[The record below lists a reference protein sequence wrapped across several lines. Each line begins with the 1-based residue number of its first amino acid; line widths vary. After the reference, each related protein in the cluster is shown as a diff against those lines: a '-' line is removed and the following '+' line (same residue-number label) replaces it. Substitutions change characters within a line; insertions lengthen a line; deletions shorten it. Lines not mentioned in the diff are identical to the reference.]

1 VIRNT
6 FVLAYAASCV
16 SISFDA
22 YAQTAANN
30 DSCSGTWTECLA
42 VATSGATGVGDAIVA
57 STNKPGGTA
66 INALNS
72 GTSATITPIAITAQ
86 TTGGEAIYGN
96 DTTTG
101 DGIFGQSSSGNGVAA
116 SSETGNGVVG
126 ATSST
131 STTTNAGVLG
141 SGPTGV
147 LGDGSTYGVY
157 GTSPSGYPS
166 AGVYGTSSAM
176 TEGQG
181 VVGSVTGSESIGVLG
196 ETDVG
201 YGIYGIASGTSGV
214 ASIGYAT
221 GQYGYGI
228 EGIAS
233 QSTGVGVWGNAT
245 DGGVGVHGSCTGE
258 NCLAASFSGGN
269 VNLTGYSYLYNG
281 TTCVGGECTVSDR
294 RLKKNIEPLAGA
306 IDKLL
311 QLKGV
316 TYEWNALDEPF
327 KKPGVH
333 TGVIAQDVEKVFPE
347 WVTED
352 SKGIKAVNPDPR
364 TMLGVTVEAFR
375 TQQAEIEDLKAEVKA
390 LRDAHGPVVSMNANG
405 LGMGVGGLAIAGALF
420 MSRRKRSDGVQG

>member
-1 VIRNT
+1 LSYGGYFISGSSGSGVHGQNT
-6 FVLAYAASCV
+6 
-16 SISFDA
+16 DA
-22 YAQTAANN
+22 
-30 DSCSGTWTECLA
+30 
-42 VATSGATGVGDAIVA
+42 GAGVEGVGYPGVYG
-57 STNKPGGTA
+57 ST
-66 INALNS
+66 
-72 GTSATITPIAITAQ
+72 
-86 TTGGEAIYGN
+86 
-96 DTTTG
+96 
-101 DGIFGQSSSGNGVAA
+101 
-116 SSETGNGVVG
+116 VG
-126 ATSST
+126 TSST
-131 STTTNAGVLG
+131 SYAIQAECVEGGSCNGVYALG
-141 SGPTGV
+141 
-147 LGDGSTYGVY
+147 GSIGVY
-157 GTSPSGYPS
+157 GGGTTTGVSGAGGTYGIYGTSGNNGYPA

-196 ETDVG
+196 QTNVG

-214 ASIGYAT
+214 ASIGYAS

-233 QSTGVGVWGNAT
+233 QSTGVGVWGKAT
-245 DGGVGVHGSCTGE
+245 DGGVGVYGSCTGE
-258 NCLAASFSGGN
+258 NCLAASFSGN
-269 VNLTGYSYLYNG
+269 VNLITGYSYLYNG
-281 TTCVGGECTVSDR
+281 TTCVGGECTISDR

-375 TQQAEIEDLKAEVKA
+375 TQQTEIEDLKAEVKA
-390 LRDAHGPVVSMNANG
+390 LKDARRPVVSMNANG
-405 LGMGVGGLAIAGALF
+405 LGIGFGLVAVAGAIVVF
-420 MSRRKRSDGVQG
+420 RRKRSESGSQA